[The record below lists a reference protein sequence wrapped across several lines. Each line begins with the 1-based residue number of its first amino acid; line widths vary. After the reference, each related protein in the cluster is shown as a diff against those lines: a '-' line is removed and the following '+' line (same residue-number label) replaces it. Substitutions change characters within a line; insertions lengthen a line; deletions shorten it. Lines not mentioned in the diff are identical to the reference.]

1 MLARNYLTN
10 TARNVIR
17 TCLCGSKSFTYTKQ
31 YSSTTK
37 NIDQNSLN
45 QTLHKI
51 SSKYKVF
58 KDSDA
63 VEISD
68 AYEELYKHPELIK
81 EEPQVH
87 DPFEGL
93 NLERRPVWYESFRLF
108 TDYSWFLG
116 GVNGVYEIEDLVE
129 ALEKENSQDIFVA
142 GVPVDLEYVDFICIV
157 TGKSHRHMQAIA
169 EFVRK
174 VYKRKCHSND
184 IIPRIEG
191 ENSKEWVALD
201 LGSLLKNYVLLS
213 QLCSYFLIIAGNIA
227 LHIFSKEARTKYD
240 LESLWAVGAQ
250 YDSEYNKEDPIVEM
264 LERHSQCQSL
274 SPKNS

>member
-37 NIDQNSLN
+37 NIDRNSLN

-93 NLERRPVWYESFRLF
+93 NLER
-108 TDYSWFLG
+108 

-184 IIPRIEG
+184 II
-191 ENSKEWVALD
+191 
-201 LGSLLKNYVLLS
+201 
-213 QLCSYFLIIAGNIA
+213 
-227 LHIFSKEARTKYD
+227 
-240 LESLWAVGAQ
+240 
-250 YDSEYNKEDPIVEM
+250 
-264 LERHSQCQSL
+264 
-274 SPKNS
+274 

>member
-1 MLARNYLTN
+1 
-10 TARNVIR
+10 
-17 TCLCGSKSFTYTKQ
+17 
-31 YSSTTK
+31 
-37 NIDQNSLN
+37 
-45 QTLHKI
+45 
-51 SSKYKVF
+51 
-58 KDSDA
+58 
-63 VEISD
+63 
-68 AYEELYKHPELIK
+68 
-81 EEPQVH
+81 
-87 DPFEGL
+87 
-93 NLERRPVWYESFRLF
+93 
-108 TDYSWFLG
+108 
-116 GVNGVYEIEDLVE
+116 
-129 ALEKENSQDIFVA
+129 
-142 GVPVDLEYVDFICIV
+142 
-157 TGKSHRHMQAIA
+157 MQAIA

-213 QLCSYFLIIAGNIA
+213 QLCSYFLIITGNIA